1 MDTIKFANGA
11 VHECSL
17 CATIP
22 EMQMAYVALSDVTFV
37 EAAAIFSDP
46 DMTEIMEYSNYRLVG
61 YTNLKHI
68 MNESFGVKACLTGG
82 HDERRE

>member
-22 EMQMAYVALSDVTFV
+22 DRQMAYIALSDVTFV

-46 DMTEIMEYSNYRLVG
+46 DMTEEMEYADYRLVG
-61 YTNLKHI
+61 YTHLDYV
-68 MNESFGVKACLTGG
+68 MQESFGIKACLTGG
-82 HDERRE
+82 HDERG